1 MFWRTRFAAYWIR
14 ADSGIDVF
22 NLQLSEEDLSGSSDQ
37 AMNTDRW
44 ERTKQILEDAL
55 RLAPDIGSQ
64 EA

>member
-1 MFWRTRFAAYWIR
+1 M
-14 ADSGIDVF
+14 DVF